1 LEYSIVVHE
10 GEDAFLSVRGW
21 SDKKFRSTD
30 RPSLLEVIN
39 EYHDS
44 YRWPLIRIREQG
56 RRINM
61 DTSLDVDLSA
71 GVSFTLF
78 DDILS
83 GFLDNTYSFWIYIS
97 KQDV

>member
-1 LEYSIVVHE
+1 M
-10 GEDAFLSVRGW
+10 
-21 SDKKFRSTD
+21 T
-30 RPSLLEVIN
+30 N
-39 EYHDS
+39 ESHNS